1 MPERP
6 PLPTL
11 LDNAGRAKRYLGEL
25 LDRSWPGGTADRSQP
40 AALEWLRL
48 WQPQQLIVS
57 PPDQTAS
64 N

>member
-25 LDRSWPGGTADRSQP
+25 MDHSWPGGTADRVQP

-48 WQPQQLIVS
+48 WQPQCSVYA
-57 PPDQTAS
+57 PPSAAES